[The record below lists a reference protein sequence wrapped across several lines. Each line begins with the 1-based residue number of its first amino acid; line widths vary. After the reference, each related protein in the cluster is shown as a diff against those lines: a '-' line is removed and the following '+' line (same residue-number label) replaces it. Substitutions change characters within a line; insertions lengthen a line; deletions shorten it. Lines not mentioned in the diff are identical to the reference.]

1 MAERPCDGNKLKRAG
16 NLQELCMIDLQIPP
30 IIASAAVSLKCEVQP
45 TYMQSVV
52 RLLSTN
58 SDTLVLVVCIVHT
71 RKNLSKIISLKLYFL
86 SPTIVAQDESL
97 YSSYYANKKLSSPS
111 GFLCCERR
119 GLEKWEFELKNW
131 PQFRSIILRA
141 GSKLQDITKD
151 LKKMI

>member
-16 NLQELCMIDLQIPP
+16 NLQELCMIDLLIPP

-45 TYMQSVV
+45 TYMQSV
-52 RLLSTN
+52 STN
-58 SDTLVLVVCIVHT
+58 SDTLVLFVCIVHT

-86 SPTIVAQDESL
+86 SPTTAAQDESL

-151 LKKMI
+151 LKKMM